1 MNSANHNSQSTTNRR
16 LLIKVCGMRDPKNV
30 RDVAELDID
39 MMGFNFWPES
49 KRFVSMISS
58 QAGIIPDYSPERL
71 DNVASHNESHHYAFP
86 ERIKRVG
93 LFVDEMPQTI
103 VTYVYNYSL
112 DYVQLHGSE
121 LPVMIDNLK
130 RTLIPD
136 IAPGIKIIK
145 AFGISTEEDLEQVKP
160 YEGVADMFIFDYK
173 SAGKGGSGKHFDW
186 SVLNAY
192 HGSTPFLLS
201 GGIGPDDT
209 EAVKAFHHP
218 MFVGV
223 DVNSKFETE
232 PAMKDV
238 EKLRAFVKALR
249 EG

>member
-1 MNSANHNSQSTTNRR
+1 MNSANHNSQSTVNRR
-16 LLIKVCGMRDPKNV
+16 LLIKVCGMRDPKNIS
-30 RDVAELDID
+30 DVAGLDID

-58 QAGIIPDYSPERL
+58 QAGIIPDYSPEQL
-71 DNVASHNESHHYAFP
+71 DIAARHKGTHHYAFP

-121 LPVMIDNLK
+121 LPVMIDNLR

-160 YEGVADMFIFDYK
+160 YEGVADMFIFDNK
-173 SAGKGGSGKHFDW
+173 SPGKGGSGKHFDW

-209 EAVKAFHHP
+209 KAVREFHHP
-218 MFVGV
+218 MFAGV
-223 DVNSKFETE
+223 DVNSKFETI
-232 PAMKDV
+232 PAVKDV